1 MGITHGTVSPMDGQ
15 LILIRHDYPM
25 IVVRSRKK
33 LEKCKNRHEQDYNNL
48 EKVHKKSEKEI
59 YDSTIAF

>member
-1 MGITHGTVSPMDGQ
+1 MVNY
-15 LILIRHDYPM
+15 ILIRHDYPM

-33 LEKCKNRHEQDYNNL
+33 LEICKNRHEQAYNNL

-59 YDSTIAF
+59 YDSTIAFQRIHLAREYH